1 MVKMTPELG
10 IRAENHWGW
19 GITLH
24 GLDIIPRNPRKWPS
38 KLYASSRAAG
48 SLFLPK
54 GSFYIPRSRQT
65 MEGVEQKRG
74 PEGRRDLA
82 SPLGTLGCLIH
93 LGLLLYYGEGPLEW
107 IWRHLFDVI
116 YLEVSNHFINY

>member
-1 MVKMTPELG
+1 MTPKLDV
-10 IRAENHWGW
+10 RAENPWGW

-24 GLDIIPRNPRKWPS
+24 GPDIIPRSPRKWAS
-38 KLYASSRAAG
+38 KLYASSRAAK

-54 GSFYIPRSRQT
+54 GSFYIPGSRQT
-65 MEGVEQKRG
+65 MEDVEQKRG

-82 SPLGTLGCLIH
+82 SPLGTRGCLIH
-93 LGLLLYYGEGPLEW
+93 LSSLLYCGEGPLEW
-107 IWRHLFDVI
+107 IWRHLFNFI